1 MATYTTYTKYPDGT
15 FSDAGWTPVGAGLA
29 RTTVADAS
37 DATYAYDNTNGLT
50 NMWYSATGQAMSG
63 IPYGYQMIV
72 RWSAYSNAIW
82 GGAPSK
88 FSVAGSYFGGSYNG
102 PATTVNTAAPLT
114 LTPTD
119 NGTGFIPW
127 PSGLNP
133 AGAFSLLVQHDWQ
146 PSAATFKAAVY
157 QIKLLLF
164 ETTYPTATVT
174 AAGTVTTTNPVVAWS
189 YTDTDAWAHT
199 GSQVK
204 VFDSATYSA
213 GGFNPATSTP
223 KYTTTISGAGT
234 TATATGLTNGVT
246 YRTYVRVSKTVN
258 GTQYWSGWANNTA
271 WTVTALPPTTT
282 VTCTWDTPTQSMT
295 ITAYGSI
302 NLLTANQSDLETDT
316 TGWGGAT
323 NCTISRTTA
332 QFKYNTA
339 SLQLSSTAAGTMTAA
354 TLGGTSGVPV
364 TVGQSYVAQ
373 AYFRSATVARSV
385 SVTIDWYNGASF
397 LSASVGSTVTSST
410 ANYNTLASVVATA
423 PASATHASVKVTVA
437 STAAGAEVHY
447 VDAILLAKGIAAV
460 GWNRGGATAA
470 VGTLQRADPDVWRT
484 VRGSTAATI
493 DAAGKLVVVDYESRR
508 GVAVFYKYTVA
519 TTQADGTYLSSDA
532 TLGSATATSDNQW
545 WFKVVDDPAK
555 NAQTNVLTPLKVSI
569 ESDVG
574 VFRPLDA
581 SAAIAVT
588 GQVYGEDGEY
598 KFLSVTDTDYTTKI
612 RPLMVAGGTI
622 LVQDPLGRHKWVR
635 WTSPRDVEESYGGG
649 QVRRNVTL
657 GYIEVLPEDY

>member
-1 MATYTTYTKYPDGT
+1 MATYTTHTKYPDAT
-15 FSDAGWTPVGAGLA
+15 FADAGWTPVGAGLA

-37 DATYAYDNTNGLT
+37 DATYAYDNTNGVT
-50 NMWYSATGQAMSG
+50 TMWYSVTGQTLTQ
-63 IPYGYQMIV
+63 IPYGYQLIV
-72 RWSAYSNAIW
+72 RAGAYLNPFY
-82 GGAPSK
+82 GGAPCK
-88 FSVAGSYFGGSYNG
+88 VSVAGSKYGGLYNG
-102 PATTVNTAAPLT
+102 PTTTVNTRNSWST
-114 LTPTD
+114 TPEEQT
-119 NGTGFIPW
+119 TGLIPF
-127 PSGLNP
+127 PANVNP
-133 AGAFSLLVQHDWQ
+133 AGVFSCVFQHDWV
-146 PSAATFKAAVY
+146 PSPSNFRAAVY
-157 QIKLLLF
+157 QMKLLIF
-164 ETTYPTATVT
+164 ETAYPTAAVT
-174 AAGTVTTTNPVVAWS
+174 AAGSVTTTNPVVAWS
-189 YTDTDAWAHT
+189 YSDTDAWAHT

-213 GGFNPATSTP
+213 GGFNPDTSSP
-223 KYTTTISGAGT
+223 KYTTTLSGAGT
-234 TATATGLTNGVT
+234 SATATGLTNGVT

-258 GTQYWSGWANNTA
+258 GVQYWSGWANNTA
-271 WTVTALPPTTT
+271 WTVAALPPTTT

-316 TGWGGAT
+316 TGWGGSV

-339 SLQLSSTAAGTMTAA
+339 SLQMSSTAAGTMT
-354 TLGGTSGVPV
+354 TGTSGVLV

-385 SVTIDWYNGASF
+385 SVSIDWYDSGAAF
-397 LSASVGSTVTSST
+397 LSSSAGTPVTSST
-410 ANYNTLASVVATA
+410 ANFNTLASVVGTA
-423 PASATHASVKVTVA
+423 PASAYTASIKITVA

-447 VDAILLAKGIAAV
+447 VDAALIAKGIAAV

-508 GVAVFYKYTVA
+508 GGTVFYKYTVT

-532 TLGSATATSDNQW
+532 ALGSATATSDNQW